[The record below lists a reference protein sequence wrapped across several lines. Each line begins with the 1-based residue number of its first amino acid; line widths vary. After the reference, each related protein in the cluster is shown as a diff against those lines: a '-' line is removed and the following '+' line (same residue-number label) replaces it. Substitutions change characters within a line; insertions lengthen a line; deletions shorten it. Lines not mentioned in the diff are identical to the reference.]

1 MSGTP
6 SFKLSCFSSRVVRP
20 SRCGV
25 RRTHPAA
32 AFARS
37 KFSCRISQMIRK
49 LTVLVSTLGLCVAV
63 SAQDKPPSA
72 SSTNPPASASGP
84 QPDAVPQTQP
94 TVAPALP
101 PDSKFLEPTK
111 IVKALYPLGAEKD
124 ELQGEVVVKFIVS
137 ETGDVERA
145 EVVSGN
151 PVLASAALDAAKK
164 WKFKPFIRGGKP
176 VKAATQIPFDFAFA
190 NKVTDVKIKEAP
202 TTPASSGAPG
212 ANSSDPPKKVRVSQ
226 GVIAGMLIHK
236 VVPVYP
242 PQAKLARVQG
252 AVILAAIIGK
262 DGTIK
267 SLHVLSGPST
277 LVDAAIGAVQQWRY
291 RPYLLLGEP
300 VEVDTQITV
309 NFTLRSF

>member
-1 MSGTP
+1 
-6 SFKLSCFSSRVVRP
+6 
-20 SRCGV
+20 
-25 RRTHPAA
+25 
-32 AFARS
+32 
-37 KFSCRISQMIRK
+37 MIRK
-49 LTVLVSTLGLCVAV
+49 LTVFVSTLGLCVAV

-137 ETGDVERA
+137 ETGDVEQA

-151 PVLASAALDAAKK
+151 SVLASAALDAAKK
-164 WKFKPFIRGGKP
+164 WKFKPFIKNGKP
-176 VKAATQIPFDFAFA
+176 AKAATQIAFDFAFA
-190 NKVTDVKIKEAP
+190 DKVTDIKIKAASAP
-202 TTPASSGAPG
+202 PAVSGGTQGADTNNVSPG
-212 ANSSDPPKKVRVSQ
+212 VFQ
-226 GVIAGMLIHK
+226 GITAGMLIHK
-236 VVPVYP
+236 VAPVYP
-242 PQAKLARVQG
+242 PQAERARVQG

-300 VEVDTQITV
+300 VEVDTKITV
-309 NFTLRSF
+309 NFVLRPF

>member
-1 MSGTP
+1 
-6 SFKLSCFSSRVVRP
+6 
-20 SRCGV
+20 
-25 RRTHPAA
+25 
-32 AFARS
+32 
-37 KFSCRISQMIRK
+37 MIRK
-49 LTVLVSTLGLCVAV
+49 LMVLAGALSLCVPV

-72 SSTNPPASASGP
+72 SSTSPASSSASPSVPAP
-84 QPDAVPQTQP
+84 QPDAAPETQP
-94 TVAPALP
+94 TSAPALP

-124 ELQGEVVVKFIVS
+124 ELQGEVVIKFVVS

-151 PVLASAALDAAKK
+151 PVLAGAALDAAKK

-190 NKVTDVKIKEAP
+190 NKVTDVKIKG
-202 TTPASSGAPG
+202 TLTPPVQSSGAPG
-212 ANSSDPPKKVRVSQ
+212 ANSPDLPKEIRVSQ
-226 GVIAGMLIHK
+226 GVIAGMLVHK

-242 PQAKLARVQG
+242 PEAKRARVQG

-267 SLHVLSGPST
+267 SLHVLSGPPT

-291 RPYLLLGEP
+291 RPYLLLREP

-309 NFTLRSF
+309 NFTLRPF